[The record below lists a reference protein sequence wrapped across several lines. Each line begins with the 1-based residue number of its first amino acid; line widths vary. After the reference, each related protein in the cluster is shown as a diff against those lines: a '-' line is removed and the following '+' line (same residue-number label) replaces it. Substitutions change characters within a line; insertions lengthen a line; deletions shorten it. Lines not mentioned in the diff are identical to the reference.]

1 MEKLAANGL
10 DMYTFLGWAQIHN
23 EWSSVQ
29 LEAGHFWSS
38 VLGPFFCNIFIS
50 DLGISAPSVS
60 LQMIPNQ
67 SGLLISLRLGM
78 FFREIRIGCVDG
90 PSTIA

>member
-1 MEKLAANGL
+1 MEFSTVG
-10 DMYTFLGWAQIHN
+10 GW
-23 EWSSVQ
+23 SL
-29 LEAGHFWSS
+29 LEFPQSS
-38 VLGPFFCNIFIS
+38 VLGSFFCNIFIS

-78 FFREIRIGCVDG
+78 FFREIWIGCVDG